1 MRIIEA
7 KRIIQP
13 NNGFNLYR
21 GCLHGCIYCDS
32 RSLCYQVGDFENIAI
47 KKNTLG
53 LVEAELRRKRK
64 KAVLRTGAMSDPY
77 IPLEKEL
84 VLMQG
89 VLKLIARFGYGISV
103 LTKSSLIERDIDWY
117 EKINTS
123 YRSVVQM
130 TITTLSDE
138 LAKKIEP
145 HVSLPSERIR
155 TLKKFADHHI
165 PTGIWMTPILPF
177 LLDTEENITE
187 IVEAAHTANVRFIVC
202 FGIGTTMREGSR
214 DYFYAQLDRL
224 FPGVKERYIQTYRDR
239 YICPSPKE
247 RTLTTLFHTLCD
259 AYGIAYSWDR
269 ILPFFE
275 STEPK
280 QMTLFTDDMEGDK
293 HV

>member
-53 LVEAELRRKRK
+53 LVEAELGRKRK

-84 VLMQG
+84 CLMQG
-89 VLKLIARFGYGISV
+89 VLKHIARFGFGISV

-138 LAKKIEP
+138 LARKIEP

-155 TLKKFADHHI
+155 TLKKFADQNI

-177 LLDTEENITE
+177 LLDTKENITE
-187 IVEAAHTANVRFIVC
+187 IVEAAHAANVRFIVS
-202 FGIGTTMREGSR
+202 FGMGTTMREGSR
-214 DYFYAQLDRL
+214 EYFYTQLDRL
-224 FPGVKERYIQTYRDR
+224 FPGLKERYIETYHDR

-247 RTLTTLFHTLCD
+247 RELTTLFQTLCD
-259 AYGIAYSWDR
+259 TYGIAYSWDQ
-269 ILPFFE
+269 ISHFFE
-275 STEPK
+275 PREPK
-280 QMTLFTDDMEGDK
+280 QLTLFSNDMEGD
-293 HV
+293 